1 MITSFNW
8 IIRMTA
14 VVFFGLWRLYWL
26 ITARKT
32 DKEKPKNKQVTLKSY
47 FERIVQTSAGL
58 FLLIQLFG
66 LRILPTPDNIFIQII
81 GLALLVLGIVIAVS
95 ARISLGTNWTQSYD
109 YQIKKNHEL
118 VSKGIYQYI
127 RHPIYLSVILVY
139 TGGLIISQTYLFT
152 VFLIILSIWAYS
164 HGKREE
170 KILLKQFGGNYHDYM
185 KKTKM
190 FIPFII

>member
-1 MITSFNW
+1 
-8 IIRMTA
+8 MTA
-14 VVFFGLWRLYWL
+14 VVFFGLWQLYWS
-26 ITARKT
+26 ISARKT
-32 DKEKPKNKQVTLKSY
+32 DKEKPKNKQVTFKSY
-47 FERIVQTSAGL
+47 FERIIQTIAGL

-81 GLALLVLGIVIAVS
+81 GLTLLVLGIVIAVS

-118 VSKGIYQYI
+118 VSKGIYQCI
-127 RHPIYLSVILVY
+127 RHPIYLSVILAY
-139 TGGLIISQTYLFT
+139 TGGLIISQTYLFI

-190 FIPFII
+190 LIPFII